1 VDRAGADASRL
12 LWRKVSEPSI
22 IRGIPADA
30 SGAAWP
36 CPQTND
42 RIFSEK
48 AAYGHPSLNG
58 YSGGYFF
65 IDKVIWLWHG
75 ISGSFANNMG
85 LLMATPRT
93 GRKRNLQRF
102 AIDGVRPILTRRS
115 LAPGGFP

>member
-1 VDRAGADASRL
+1 MDRAGADASRL

-58 YSGGYFF
+58 YHDYAYGKHNR
-65 IDKVIWLWHG
+65 DM
-75 ISGSFANNMG
+75 N
-85 LLMATPRT
+85 LLETRGP
-93 GRKRNLQRF
+93 
-102 AIDGVRPILTRRS
+102 PIRR
-115 LAPGGFP
+115 